1 MLVINCKNY
10 MEVAGDRIVR
20 FVETAEKVSKRYNVE
35 IAVAPPQHLI
45 GAVAG
50 RGGSNSSSIPILA
63 QHVDESGIGST
74 TGFVVPEMLKESGVS
89 GSLINHSEHR
99 IPDAAV
105 QRLVQRMR
113 GLGMISIVCVR
124 DVAEAGR
131 YAGFNPDYIAIEPP
145 ELIGSGRAIS
155 KERPE
160 MITDAGDAIA
170 GVGSQA
176 GLLCGAGIISGA
188 DVARAV
194 ELGARG
200 VLVASGI
207 VKAADWDGII
217 SEFARSIR

>member
-10 MEVAGDRIVR
+10 MEVAGERIVE
-20 FVETAEKVSKRYNVE
+20 FVRAAEKVSKRYGVE

-45 GAVAG
+45 GTVAG
-50 RGGSNSSSIPILA
+50 SSIPILA
-63 QHVDESGIGST
+63 QHVDEAGVGST
-74 TGFVVPEMLKESGVS
+74 TGFVVPEMLRESGVR

-99 IPDAAV
+99 VSAAV
-105 QRLVQRMR
+105 VERLVHRMR
-113 GLGMISIVCVR
+113 ELGMISIVCVR
-124 DVAEAGR
+124 DEEEAGR

-155 KERPE
+155 KERPDL
-160 MITDAGDAIA
+160 ITGAGRAIGA
-170 GVGSQA
+170 GGQT

-188 DVARAV
+188 DVAKAV

-207 VKAADWDGII
+207 VKATDWYGII
-217 SEFARSIR
+217 SEFARSMR

>member
-10 MEVAGDRIVR
+10 MEVAGERITE
-20 FVETAEKVSKRYNVE
+20 FVKVAEKVSERYGVE

-50 RGGSNSSSIPILA
+50 SSSIPILA
-63 QHVDESGIGST
+63 QHVDDVGVGST
-74 TGFVVPEMLKESGVS
+74 TGFVVPEMLRKSGVR

-99 IPDAAV
+99 IPSAV
-105 QRLVQRMR
+105 VERLVQKMR

-124 DVAEAGR
+124 DEEEAGR
-131 YAGFNPDYIAIEPP
+131 YAGFDPDYIAIEPP

-155 KERPE
+155 KERPDL
-160 MITDAGDAIA
+160 ITGAGKAI
-170 GVGSQA
+170 GTSGQTE
-176 GLLCGAGIISGA
+176 LLCGAGIISGA

-194 ELGARG
+194 ELGAKG

-207 VKAADWDGII
+207 VKAADWDGVI
-217 SEFARSIR
+217 SEFARSIG

>member
-1 MLVINCKNY
+1 
-10 MEVAGDRIVR
+10 
-20 FVETAEKVSKRYNVE
+20 
-35 IAVAPPQHLI
+35 
-45 GAVAG
+45 
-50 RGGSNSSSIPILA
+50 
-63 QHVDESGIGST
+63 
-74 TGFVVPEMLKESGVS
+74 MLKESGVS

-194 ELGARG
+194 ELGAKG

>member
-50 RGGSNSSSIPILA
+50 RGGSSSSSIPILA

-194 ELGARG
+194 ELGAKG